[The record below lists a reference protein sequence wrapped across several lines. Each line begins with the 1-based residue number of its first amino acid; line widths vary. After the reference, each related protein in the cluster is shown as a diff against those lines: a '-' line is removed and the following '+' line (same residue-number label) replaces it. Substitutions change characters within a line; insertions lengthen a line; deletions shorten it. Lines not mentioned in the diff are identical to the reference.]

1 MVTKEMIN
9 EANALIKPVPVKGK
23 DYALVASRIAAF
35 RSICP
40 SGAICTEIVNITEES
55 VTMRTTVADETGKIL
70 ATGYAK
76 EDKDASY
83 INKTSYIE
91 NCETSA
97 VGRALGMLGIGS
109 EQNIASAEELV
120 NALNQQELDKRKI
133 DDIKIKV
140 LEQDIANNL
149 ISKENMLD
157 YFEVK
162 KLADVTE
169 KQFSD
174 YVQARNKKQAA
185 KK

>member
-1 MVTKEMIN
+1 MVTKELIN
-9 EANALIKPVPVKGK
+9 EANAMIKPVPVKGK
-23 DYALVASRIAAF
+23 EYALVASRIAAF
-35 RSICP
+35 RAICP
-40 SGAICTEIVNITEES
+40 SGAICTEIVNITDES

-70 ATGYAK
+70 STGFANENK
-76 EDKDASY
+76 SASY

-120 NALNQQELDKRKI
+120 NALNQQELENRKI
-133 DDIKIKV
+133 DAIKVKV
-140 LEQDIANNL
+140 LEQDI
-149 ISKENMLD
+149 ENKVIDDDKLLE
-157 YFEVK
+157 YFKVE
-162 KLADVTE
+162 KLEDVTE

-174 YVQARNKKQAA
+174 YVQKRNKKQAA

>member
-1 MVTKEMIN
+1 MVTREMIN
-9 EANALIKPVPVKGK
+9 EANAMIKPVPVKGK

-35 RSICP
+35 RAICP
-40 SGAICTEIVNITEES
+40 GGAICTEIVNVTDES
-55 VTMRTTVADETGKIL
+55 VTMKTTVSDDEGHIL
-70 ATGYAK
+70 ATGFAN
-76 EDKDASY
+76 ENRSASY
-83 INKTSYIE
+83 INKTSFVE

-120 NALNQQELDKRKI
+120 NALTQQDLENRKI
-133 DDIKIKV
+133 DEIKVKV
-140 LEQDIANNL
+140 LEGDI
-149 ISKENMLD
+149 ENKVIDADRMLQ
-157 YFEVK
+157 YFKVEN
-162 KLADVTE
+162 LADVTE